1 MIILV
6 ASEKGGAGKTTIAT
20 TLAAMLAMNGRDVLL
35 LDTDTQATSSE
46 WGFLRDDAD
55 NHFARVTVLQKTGS
69 VNLEVAKL
77 VSKYDDIVID
87 AGGRDSEEMRSALL
101 VSHVWY
107 IPVRPSQFD
116 IWTISTVAK
125 LYGNIK
131 MFNPEL
137 SPRIIVN
144 SASTHARHNDLDSV
158 KAVVAEVTKD
168 IPVSNCIFS
177 ERSAYRKAAS
187 RGCCVMEL
195 TGNDFDKKAAAEATA
210 LYNEVI
216 DG

>member
-20 TLAAMLAMNGRDVLL
+20 TLAAMLAMNNRDVLL

-46 WGFLRDDAD
+46 WGFLRDDSD
-55 NHFARVTVLQKTGS
+55 NNYARVTVLQKTGA

-77 VSKYDDIVID
+77 VTKYDDIVID

-101 VSHVWY
+101 VSHAWY

-125 LYGNIK
+125 LYNSIRT
-131 MFNPEL
+131 FNPEL
-137 SPRIIVN
+137 QPRIIVN
-144 SASTHARHNDLDSV
+144 SASTHARHNDLE
-158 KAVVAEVTKD
+158 AVRQVVSEATKD
-168 IPVSNCIFS
+168 IPVSNCVFS

-195 TGNDFDKKAAAEATA
+195 TGTDFDKKAAAEAAA